1 MRHKS
6 VPTPTIEIAI
16 LAKTL
21 LNSGEYE
28 PQWTTLS
35 KTIKRA
41 LCVETHI
48 SFSQIHRESFYKE
61 LHKIWTDNKKER
73 DRIQAVQVHLLEIE
87 NVPSSCIDIECAIC
101 IDTYKLDGKDKV
113 TTLLCG
119 HHFCTK
125 CIFKHIQTRGMGAS
139 CPMCR
144 SSMYEEQYHMPS
156 SNEEMILQQM
166 RADQKRHDRRHTR
179 WVKRERA
186 RRAKQENVV
195 HVS

>member
-41 LCVETHI
+41 LCVETNI

-73 DRIQAVQVHLLEIE
+73 DRIQACPGPLAR
-87 NVPSSCIDIECAIC
+87 NR
-101 IDTYKLDGKDKV
+101 
-113 TTLLCG
+113 
-119 HHFCTK
+119 K
-125 CIFKHIQTRGMGAS
+125 CSVFLYRYRMCYMYRHIQTR
-139 CPMCR
+139 
-144 SSMYEEQYHMPS
+144 
-156 SNEEMILQQM
+156 
-166 RADQKRHDRRHTR
+166 
-179 WVKRERA
+179 W
-186 RRAKQENVV
+186 
-195 HVS
+195 